1 MTKGIDDE
9 RLKDIPA
16 GRAGKPEEIAAA
28 AVFLASDESD
38 YMQGAELKV
47 DGGWT
52 VGR

>member
-1 MTKGIDDE
+1 EGIQDE
-9 RLKDIPA
+9 RLNDIPA
-16 GRAGKPEEIAAA
+16 GRAGKPEEIASV

-38 YMQGAELKV
+38 YMQGVAIKV